1 MRYFAGSYVH
11 KLSNDDILQMIEGKK
26 SLEFFKPEEGKV
38 WVSET
43 FYSVQGEGKYAGVP
57 ALFLRTQ
64 GCNLLCRWPCDTIP
78 VWKEGKSYRHEELY
92 KLWQREKWTI
102 CFEKGAHLV
111 LTGGEPMERQEEISG
126 FLTYLQNKGVRPF
139 IEVETNTTISPKPMF
154 DRFVHH
160 YTCSPKLSN
169 SGMPLDRRCR
179 VEVIKKFVEDKRAV
193 FKFVIDVQG
202 DLKES
207 MDDYTK
213 RFGIEPSRVYLM
225 PEATSEEEL
234 REKSKWLVE
243 NCKENAFNYSP
254 RLQVLIWNRLTGV

>member
-1 MRYFAGSYVH
+1 
-11 KLSNDDILQMIEGKK
+11 MIEGKEN
-26 SLEFFKPEEGKV
+26 LEFLKPEGDKV

-57 ALFLRTQ
+57 AVFLRTQ

-78 VWKEGKSYRHEELY
+78 VWKEGKLYGYEELY
-92 KLWQREKWTI
+92 KLWQRNKWAI
-102 CFEKGAHLV
+102 CFGKGAHMV
-111 LTGGEPMERQEEISG
+111 LTGGEPMERQEEITG
-126 FLTYLQNKGVRPF
+126 FLTYLQNKGSNPF
-139 IEVETNTTISPKPMF
+139 IEVETNTTISPKPTF
-154 DRFVHH
+154 DLLVHH

-169 SGMPLDRRCR
+169 SRMPLARRRR

-193 FKFVIDVQG
+193 FKFVIDVQS
-202 DLKES
+202 DLEEM
-207 MDDYTK
+207 MDDYAK
-213 RFGIEPSRVYLM
+213 PFGIEPHRIYLM

-243 NCKENAFNYSP
+243 NCKENAFNYTP